1 MSDPPQKKKV
11 PRRIQV
17 KVEIPANLE
26 ATYANFVVISHS
38 PSEIILDFAQI
49 LPQQPKA
56 RVQRRV
62 VMTPLNAKL
71 LHKALGENL
80 AKHEAKFG
88 KIQLPQQGPTLTQQ
102 FFGFR
107 PPNPTEEE

>member
-1 MSDPPQKKKV
+1 MSDQPPKP
-11 PRRIQV
+11 PRQIQV
-17 KVEIPANLE
+17 KVEVPANLD

-49 LPQQPKA
+49 LPQKPKA
-56 RVQRRV
+56 RIQTRV

-71 LHKALGENL
+71 LLRALGENL

-88 KIQLPQQGPTLTQQ
+88 EIKLPGQGPSLAQQ

-107 PPNPTEEE
+107 PPDDPPGEE

>member
-1 MSDPPQKKKV
+1 MSDPPKEKK

-17 KVEIPANLE
+17 KIEVPADLE

-71 LHKALGENL
+71 LHRALGENL
-80 AKHEAKFG
+80 AKYEGQFG
-88 KIQLPQQGPTLTQQ
+88 EIKLPQHGPTLAQQ

-107 PPNPTEEE
+107 PPNPEEE

>member
-1 MSDPPQKKKV
+1 MSDPPPKKA
-11 PRRIQV
+11 PRRIQIQ
-17 KVEIPANLE
+17 VEVPADLE
-26 ATYANFVVISHS
+26 ATYANFVVITHS

-56 RVQRRV
+56 RVQKRV

-71 LHKALGENL
+71 LHQALGENL

-88 KIQLPQQGPTLTQQ
+88 EIQLPRQGPTLTQQ

-107 PPNPTEEE
+107 PPDPAEEE